1 MFTWCLHTVQ
11 SLKACYALKR
21 WYWKW
26 YWFSWQKTFIFMYLV
41 KAVPPSL
48 KWVFSRNPT
57 ETGYADKEIFTCIGS
72 LPASL
77 QPVLAQV
84 CSYPKVLS
92 PSFSP
97 TQSIRRRSLFMFWRR
112 RPVSFVV
119 NVSVKIS
126 IIHGFTDWFIFFSPA
141 KQLSSAPPFLV
152 ISFWNKLCTVFWLL
166 SSFLTTP
173 KSM

>member
-11 SLKACYALKR
+11 SLEACYALKR

-41 KAVPPSL
+41 KAVSPSL
-48 KWVFSRNPT
+48 KWVFSRNPR

-97 TQSIRRRSLFMFWRR
+97 TQSIQRQSLFMFWRR

-126 IIHGFTDWFIFFSPA
+126 IIHGFTDWFIFFSC
-141 KQLSSAPPFLV
+141 QTVVLSS
-152 ISFWNKLCTVFWLL
+152 SFFGNKLL
-166 SSFLTTP
+166 
-173 KSM
+173 K

>member
-1 MFTWCLHTVQ
+1 
-11 SLKACYALKR
+11 
-21 WYWKW
+21 
-26 YWFSWQKTFIFMYLV
+26 MYLV

-97 TQSIRRRSLFMFWRR
+97 TQSIRRQSLFMF
-112 RPVSFVV
+112 
-119 NVSVKIS
+119 
-126 IIHGFTDWFIFFSPA
+126 
-141 KQLSSAPPFLV
+141 
-152 ISFWNKLCTVFWLL
+152 
-166 SSFLTTP
+166 
-173 KSM
+173 

>member
-1 MFTWCLHTVQ
+1 MRHVHLVPSYCAEFESMLCFKEVVLEVI
-11 SLKACYALKR
+11 LVFMA
-21 WYWKW
+21 
-26 YWFSWQKTFIFMYLV
+26 KTFIFMYFFLV

-57 ETGYADKEIFTCIGS
+57 ETGYADKEIF
-72 LPASL
+72 
-77 QPVLAQV
+77 
-84 CSYPKVLS
+84 KVLS

-97 TQSIRRRSLFMFWRR
+97 TQSIQRQSLFMFWRR

-152 ISFWNKLCTVFWLL
+152 ISFWNKLCTVFWLF

>member
-126 IIHGFTDWFIFFSPA
+126 IIHGFTDWFIFFLLPNSCP
-141 KQLSSAPPFLV
+141 QLLL
-152 ISFWNKLCTVFWLL
+152 FW
-166 SSFLTTP
+166 
-173 KSM
+173 

>member
-41 KAVPPSL
+41 KAVSPSL

-126 IIHGFTDWFIFFSPA
+126 IIHGFTDWFIFFLLPNSCP
-141 KQLSSAPPFLV
+141 QLLL
-152 ISFWNKLCTVFWLL
+152 FW
-166 SSFLTTP
+166 
-173 KSM
+173 